1 MPPQGTTAK
10 PAVPELLAADEPA
23 PFTVL
28 NPAADKPVLLVC
40 DHASRVFPRSLGDLG
55 LDPLARRC
63 HLALDIGAEALTIRL
78 AESLGVSAVLA
89 GYSRLVVD
97 CNRDLLD
104 PGAFLEFG
112 DGIVVPGNRRLS
124 PAQKTARAD
133 AIYWPYHRAIDTE
146 IKRLTGM
153 HRSPGVI
160 AIHSFTPVLDGV
172 SRPWEF
178 GILWDADRRISDVL
192 IRELSTA
199 GFVVGDN
206 EPYSGRAPQDFT
218 VDNHAEAAGLPH
230 VGIEVRQDL
239 IDDDEGVAGIAAIL
253 HGIIQRIPAGI
264 FGPPGVSAEIGRAAS
279 MDSKSEQGQSETG
292 QSEKGQL
299 RKAQRT

>member
-1 MPPQGTTAK
+1 MPLEGNVLKTRAS
-10 PAVPELLAADEPA
+10 ELLAADEPA

-28 NPAADKPVLLVC
+28 NPASGKPVLLVC
-40 DHASRVFPRSLGDLG
+40 DHASRLFPRAVGDLG

-63 HLALDIGAEALTIRL
+63 HLAIDIGAEALTMQL
-78 AESLGVSAVLA
+78 AQSLGVTAVLA

-112 DGIVVPGNRRLS
+112 DGIVVPGNRNL
-124 PAQKTARAD
+124 AAGQKALRAE
-133 AIYWPYHRAIDTE
+133 AIYWPYHHAIDAE
-146 IKRLTGM
+146 IKRLAG
-153 HRSPGVI
+153 RGFSPAVI

-178 GILWDADRRISDVL
+178 GVLWDADRRISDVL
-192 IRELSTA
+192 LCTLAEA
-199 GFVVGDN
+199 GFTVGDN

-218 VDNHAEAAGLPH
+218 IDNHAEAAGLPH

-239 IDDDEGVAGIAAIL
+239 IDHDEGVRNVAGIL
-253 HGIIQRIPAGI
+253 HEIIERIAPVV
-264 FGPPGVSAEIGRAAS
+264 FGVVGESPPGAAVPRHVRR
-279 MDSKSEQGQSETG
+279 G
-292 QSEKGQL
+292 
-299 RKAQRT
+299 